1 MYAEGRGETTAVD
14 VDEKRMVSYG
24 WVIVRGENYMRSRGK
39 WAAMMLMSVASFGWS
54 QAVTPGAT
62 NPGVKNPGA
71 TTPGATTQAQ
81 IGMVDLL
88 TPKDVVAQG
97 AEQLEKAKA
106 SVSGSSGVT
115 LAKYPGHYT
124 MITARAKSGGAEVHA
139 NFSDFLIV
147 VDGEG
152 TELTGGTVVDPKEG
166 ENGEIRGVRLEG
178 ATAHS
183 LHKGDILHITA
194 GTPHQAI
201 EAPGQTITIF
211 VIKVQK
217 PAVEASVA
225 AK

>member
-1 MYAEGRGETTAVD
+1 
-14 VDEKRMVSYG
+14 
-24 WVIVRGENYMRSRGK
+24 MRLMGK
-39 WAAMMLMSVASFGWS
+39 WVAVMLMSGASFGWS
-54 QAVTPGAT
+54 QAVT
-62 NPGVKNPGA
+62 PGA

-81 IGMVDLL
+81 IGVVDLL

-106 SVSGSSGVT
+106 SASGSSGVT

-201 EAPGQTITIF
+201 EAPGQTVTIF

-217 PAVEASVA
+217 PAVEGNVA

>member
-1 MYAEGRGETTAVD
+1 MYAEGLDETTAVD
-14 VDEKRMVSYG
+14 VDGKRMVSYG
-24 WVIVRGENYMRSRGK
+24 WVIVRGENYMRSMGK
-39 WAAMMLMSVASFGWS
+39 WVAIVLMSGASFGWS

-62 NPGVKNPGA
+62 
-71 TTPGATTQAQ
+71 TQAQ
-81 IGMVDLL
+81 IGVVDLL

-97 AEQLEKAKA
+97 AEQLERAKA
-106 SVSGSSGVT
+106 SASGSSGAT

-166 ENGEIRGVRLEG
+166 ENGEIRGVCLEG

-183 LHKGDILHITA
+183 LQKGDILHITA

-217 PAVEASVA
+217 PAVEGSVA